1 MRGISWLAENRS
13 ASQEGLCYM
22 DSKQTKD
29 GSSLHNSLYVMHSQL
44 QYLNS
49 KVGRQMPE
57 IFALETEKK
66 INDMWRQSER

>member
-1 MRGISWLAENRS
+1 
-13 ASQEGLCYM
+13 
-22 DSKQTKD
+22 
-29 GSSLHNSLYVMHSQL
+29 MHSQL

-66 INDMWRQSER
+66 INDM

>member
-1 MRGISWLAENRS
+1 
-13 ASQEGLCYM
+13 M

-29 GSSLHNSLYVMHSQL
+29 GSSLHNSLYVMHSHL

-57 IFALETEKK
+57 MFALETEEK
-66 INDMWRQSER
+66 INDM